1 MRIHI
6 LGRILKRQAV
16 KADYHLSCIHE
27 NRLKIASLFF
37 FSPMINYS
45 SLSEPS
51 SMREKT
57 ISYPSLP

>member
-1 MRIHI
+1 MRKKRLLPMRIHI

-37 FSPMINYS
+37 FPPMIN
-45 SLSEPS
+45 
-51 SMREKT
+51 
-57 ISYPSLP
+57 